1 VHFVPGGQDR
11 LLEKSLALPADA
23 LVLDLED
30 AVASERK
37 HEAREAV
44 RGWLAQRDF
53 GARERIVRINPMDS
67 GLGEADLDAV
77 LGAAPDAIMLP
88 KVRGAE
94 DLHALDAR
102 LSQLE
107 VQHGLAAFSVKVI
120 PIATETP
127 EAVLHLPE
135 IARAPRVDALTW
147 GGEDL
152 SAALGARRNRGDDG
166 RYLDVF
172 RHARVSTLLAAA
184 AAGIEAID
192 AVYTDFRDLEGL
204 RAESNE
210 AADMGFDGKL
220 TIHPDQ
226 IPVVNEVFAPS
237 SAAIAEAQRLVEAF
251 QAHQHQGRGVF
262 ALDGQMIDAP
272 HMERARKLLE
282 RAERLGM
289 LERPR

>member
-1 VHFVPGGQDR
+1 V
-11 LLEKSLALPADA
+11 E
-23 LVLDLED
+23 
-30 AVASERK
+30 
-37 HEAREAV
+37 
-44 RGWLAQRDF
+44 
-53 GARERIVRINPMDS
+53 
-67 GLGEADLDAV
+67 
-77 LGAAPDAIMLP
+77 
-88 KVRGAE
+88 
-94 DLHALDAR
+94 
-102 LSQLE
+102 
-107 VQHGLAAFSVKVI
+107 
-120 PIATETP
+120 
-127 EAVLHLPE
+127 
-135 IARAPRVDALTW
+135 ALTW

-204 RAESNE
+204 RAEANE

-226 IPVVNEVFAPS
+226 IPIVNEVFAPS

-251 QAHQHQGRGVF
+251 QAHQRQGRGVF

-272 HMERARKLLE
+272 HVERARKLLE
-282 RAERLGM
+282 RARRLGM
-289 LERPR
+289 LERPS